1 MRISVEPGDTGYQ
14 DDTRNIEVTLNGIVV
29 EHVITADEELGFVL
43 FYPTD
48 ENGDFIHLDNGRLVR
63 QMKMGKVVIRER

>member
-1 MRISVEPGDTGYQ
+1 
-14 DDTRNIEVTLNGIVV
+14 LNGVIV

-48 ENGDFIHLDNGRLVR
+48 ENGDFILCNADQLVR
-63 QMKMGKVVIRER
+63 QMKYGKVVIREG